1 LTGVEHV
8 SDKTYVSNSP
18 AKTAKEQSLTHRSID
33 IDSES
38 STRVKLL
45 ANGVFGRGPKHPA
58 KEKEAPLSET
68 TSVGPGK
75 ISLVVVVVGGSKVDS
90 TAVVEV
96 GGGTGTE
103 LLLLISG
110 TGVVENSGGEFE
122 VGGCWEGDIVCET
135 GPELLDSCE
144 DGCAVVVAGRPTVV
158 EGACDSRTDDS
169 NMEDAG
175 VTGEDEP
182 TGLLSLLGIKL
193 MVDDTETSVVTPG
206 VVIVEDEE

>member
-1 LTGVEHV
+1 
-8 SDKTYVSNSP
+8 
-18 AKTAKEQSLTHRSID
+18 
-33 IDSES
+33 
-38 STRVKLL
+38 VKLL

-90 TAVVEV
+90 TAVVEA
-96 GGGTGTE
+96 GEGTGKE

-122 VGGCWEGDIVCET
+122 VGGCWEGEIVCET
-135 GPELLDSCE
+135 GSELLVSCE
-144 DGCAVVVAGRPTVV
+144 DGCAVGGDEVADGSTVV

-169 NMEDAG
+169 SMEDAG
-175 VTGEDEP
+175 VTREDEP
-182 TGLLSLLGIKL
+182 TGLLSLLGSKL
-193 MVDDTETSVVTPG
+193 MVDDT
-206 VVIVEDEE
+206 